1 MSFAMVTLQLNGLD
15 NQLRSI
21 VRDELALAFG
31 QSAPASYMSVATA
44 AAYLDTTQAAIR
56 SMVKRREL
64 PVSRTPNGRLLFE
77 RDALDLWVRSA
88 A

>member
-1 MSFAMVTLQLNGLD
+1 MVSVQLPGLED
-15 NQLRSI
+15 ELRRV
-21 VRDELALAFG
+21 VRDELAHALG
-31 QSAPASYMSVATA
+31 QSAPAGYLSVASA
-44 AAYLDTTQAAIR
+44 AVYLDTTQAAVR

-77 RDALDLWVRSA
+77 RGALDLWVRSA